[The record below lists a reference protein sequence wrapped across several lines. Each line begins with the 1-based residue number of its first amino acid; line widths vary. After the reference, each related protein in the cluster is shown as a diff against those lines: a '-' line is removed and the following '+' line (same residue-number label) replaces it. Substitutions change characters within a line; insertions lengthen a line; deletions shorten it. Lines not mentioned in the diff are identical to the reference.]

1 MIVLLIIKRSFRISM
16 LVMLPHGI
24 DFLNTFCY
32 FVQFSIVKKKIV
44 IYDTVHRTRL
54 KLDVSRNFFMDT
66 EL

>member
-1 MIVLLIIKRSFRISM
+1 M

-32 FVQFSIVKKKIV
+32 FVLFSIVKKKAV
-44 IYDTVHRTRL
+44 TYDTVHRTKL
-54 KLDVSRNFFMDT
+54 KLDVSRNFFIDT